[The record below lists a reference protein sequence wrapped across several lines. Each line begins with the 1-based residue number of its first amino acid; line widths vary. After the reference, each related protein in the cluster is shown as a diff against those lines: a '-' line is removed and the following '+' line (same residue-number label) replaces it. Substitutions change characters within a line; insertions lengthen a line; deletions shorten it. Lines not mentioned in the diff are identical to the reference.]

1 MNATAVERITPLQ
14 SEPTGG
20 ARRILPPSI
29 RSLVRWG
36 LIAAVA
42 IGAILSVVPGLVQK
56 WLWMRQLDYEGIL
69 DVYKRQV
76 STEMPMSAARSAGE
90 SLMPSPRN
98 PTT

>member
-29 RSLVRWG
+29 RSLVKWG
-36 LIAAVA
+36 LFAAVA

-56 WLWMRQLDYEGIL
+56 WLWMRQLDYEGIFWTL
-69 DVYKRQV
+69 LSVKWGIFGV
-76 STEMPMSAARSAGE
+76 T
-90 SLMPSPRN
+90 LIV
-98 PTT
+98 